1 MYPSRRGP
9 ARTRSHRFTALCL
22 AAVAASWLAGCASD
36 GKDEF
41 AGRSAEKLYAEAKQ
55 DLEAGSYDRAV
66 KALERVEGLGAGT
79 LLSQQAQLD
88 LAYAR
93 WKSNDKAQ
101 ALATIERF
109 IKFNPSSP
117 ALDYALYLRGVIDFN
132 DNLGLLGGLAGQD
145 LSERDQRASR
155 DAWQSFKQLV
165 DQFPTS
171 RYAADARQRM
181 DYIVNA
187 LARYEVHVARYY
199 YNRGAYLA
207 AANRAQKAVTE
218 FQQSPAVE
226 EALIIM
232 AHSYDKLQLVAL
244 RDDTLRVLRSNYPDR
259 ALTPGALPKT
269 AQAPWWRFW

>member
-1 MYPSRRGP
+1 MPPGLGRSRQ
-9 ARTRSHRFTALCL
+9 AAALLATAAFLL
-22 AAVAASWLAGCASD
+22 LAGCASD

-55 DLEAGSYDRAV
+55 DMQAGSYDRAI

-101 ALATIERF
+101 ALATVDRF
-109 IKFNPSSP
+109 IKYNPSSP

-132 DNLGLLGGLAGQD
+132 DNLGLLGSLAGQD

-155 DAWQSFKQLV
+155 DAWQSFKQLI
-165 DQFPTS
+165 DQFPS
-171 RYAADARQRM
+171 SQYAADARLRM

-187 LARYEVHVARYY
+187 LAQYNVHVARYY
-199 YNRGAYLA
+199 FNRGAYVA
-207 AANRAQKAVTE
+207 AVNRAQKAVTD
-218 FQQSPAVE
+218 FQQSPATE
-226 EALIIM
+226 EALAIM
-232 AHSYDKLQLVAL
+232 VRSYDKLQLPQL
-244 RDDTLRVLRSNYPDR
+244 RDDAARVLRTNFPDSR
-259 ALTPGALPKT
+259 FIAGARPKDGDR
-269 AQAPWWRFW
+269 PWWRFW